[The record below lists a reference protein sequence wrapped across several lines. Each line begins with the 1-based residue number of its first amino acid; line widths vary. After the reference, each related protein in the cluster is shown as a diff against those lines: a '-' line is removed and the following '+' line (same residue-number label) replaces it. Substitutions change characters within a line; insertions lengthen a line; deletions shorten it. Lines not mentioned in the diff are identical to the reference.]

1 MHTYPYVLKRLF
13 FFFFFDVLVFRAQ
26 NDHQNATLCQ
36 TLSRVEDGFPL
47 LVWKDEKGRLSKT
60 RRHGI
65 WSRTEQACFTA
76 TCFILI

>member
-1 MHTYPYVLKRLF
+1 MELFLLKKIKESLNKAPCIRIRFFLKAFFF

-47 LVWKDEKGRLSKT
+47 LV
-60 RRHGI
+60 
-65 WSRTEQACFTA
+65 
-76 TCFILI
+76 